1 DSKAIVDGNL
11 KLILGLVWTLILHY
25 SISMPVWEDEEDDEA
40 KKQTPKQR
48 LLGWIQ
54 HKLPD
59 LPISNFS
66 QDWKDGRA
74 LGALVDS
81 CAPGLCPDWEI
92 WDVHQPIDNAREAMQ
107 QAEDW
112 LGVAQVIAPEEI
124 VDPNVDEHSVMT
136 YLSQFP
142 KAKLKPGAP
151 LRPKLNPKNAHAF
164 GPGVEAVGNSVER
177 AAEFVVETEN
187 AGLGEVLVFVEDPEG
202 HKEEARVTPR
212 NDKQRSFVAV
222 YRPRV
227 AGPHKVTVLFAGQ
240 HIDRSP
246 FPVLVAP
253 PHGDAGKVT
262 ARGPGVEPS
271 GNVAGKATYFDI
283 CTAGDGAGA
292 GVGDVAVTV
301 LDPRGRRDAVEMTLE
316 QRRDAVLRCT
326 YRPLV
331 PGPHIVSVGYAGAAV
346 PHSPFSVNIGEA
358 CNPGACRAS
367 GRGLQSRGVR
377 VGDAAGFRVLTKQ
390 AGSGELNVL
399 LRNPR
404 GEEPMRHR
412 EVGEGVH
419 EFEYKP
425 LALGPHVI
433 TITWGGKHIPR
444 SPFEVLVSAEAGPQ
458 KVRAWGPGLETGMAG
473 RSADFVV
480 EAIGTDVGTLGF
492 SIEGPSQARI
502 ACDDRGDGSCDVR
515 YVPTE
520 PGDYAVHVLCD
531 EEDVALSPF
540 MAHILPASRDCF
552 PERVRHRPSAKP
564 PLPGLPRAPQ
574 PLKTK
579 TKKQPWPF
587 AALYLTW
594 ALPLKFEVVSRST
607 MRGNSVSDRAGSNVI
622 IVSSSRIIIIIIIF
636 LIDVTQSPLTVCTR
650 ESKCFSTK
658 VSANA
663 ISPVVVPP
671 GDVSVGIKC
680 AAGAMVPVDSDV
692 HFDIIKNDN
701 DTLTVKYTPPC
712 AGRFTIMVFF
722 SEQEVRDSP
731 FGIDVVPSHDAS
743 KVRVEGP
750 GINATGVEAAKP
762 AHFTV
767 YTRGAGK
774 AELDVQFEDPRVG
787 AAVPILD
794 SEIIDNHDYSYT
806 VKYTPGQQG
815 GVCLGVTYG
824 GDHVPGSPFPVT
836 VAPPLDLGKIR
847 VEGLGTKLEMGCEQE
862 VRVVTRGAGGR
873 GQLEARLLSPTR
885 QKVPCS
891 SEPLAEAAA
900 PAAAAALLETG
911 PHRMDV
917 TYDGHPV
924 PGSPF
929 LMEAVLPAN
938 PSKVRVWGE
947 GLRGGEVGI
956 PAEFCVDTTA
966 AGVGGLGLTVEGPCE
981 ARLECHDH
989 GDGTCSVSYLPVQ
1002 AGEYA
1007 VNILFADAHVP
1018 GSPFTAVVKPSV
1030 ETSGVQVFG
1039 PGVEKGTTFLPP
1051 PLHSSCSLSDSH
1063 SLLEL
1068 YRSDPNQQPEHL
1080 KWKLL
1085 FVYYSPSFKMTFTC
1099 LFKYIKAV
1107 RLTPVLPT
1115 KLHKQKTTTTS
1126 ITKASSQAPPSHP
1139 ALRDAVS
1146 EFAVDARTISRCGGD
1161 HVRCA
1166 VMAPSGITTEGS
1178 VTDNHDGTYAVEYV
1192 PSSAGPH
1199 AVEVTYAGARVP
1211 RSPFRVAVADGCDPS
1226 RVRVHGPGLEGGL
1239 THRANVFSIDT
1250 RAAGCGGLG
1259 LHVEGPGE
1267 AHVAFEEDP
1276 EGGFTVEYHAP
1287 SPGEYLFHI
1296 TYGGTAITAGSPFG
1310 VPVRDEVNPAK
1321 VRCSGPGLGLSAG
1334 GGVVGAVRAGA
1345 PQMFSVDCSR
1355 AGDAALD
1362 VTAQG
1367 PHGTREPVEVVQ
1379 AVDGIHA
1386 MTYTPSLVGPYSL
1399 HVQYAGQDVPH
1410 SPFGVDVLA
1419 AYDAG
1424 RVRVSGAGVSASGV
1438 PASLPTDFTIDT
1450 REAGDAPLSITIV
1463 DPDGFPRRARVLDGG
1478 DGLFSVSYLPDVA
1491 GRYSVAVGY
1500 GTDEVPGSPFPVHA
1514 FATGDASKCF
1524 LAVRVPPSPLP
1535 GVTTDG
1541 GPGPA
1546 IQIGE
1551 PTLVLV
1557 NAKEAGRGKVTCR
1570 VLTPEQLELD
1580 VDVVE
1585 NAADGTFSIV
1595 FTATQ
1600 PGPYVIAVRFGGQLI
1615 PNSPFHV
1622 LVRTSPLARRTRPP
1636 TTPQTLT
1643 HPAAGGRGLCER
1655 ELWRAPSESIAMSED
1670 ISTESL
1676 RPFHLVVPFS
1686 LRKGHITGEVH
1697 MPSGRKASPRIIDN
1711 RDGTMSVSFAPI
1723 EKGLHEMDIKYNG
1736 HHIPTGSPLQF
1747 YVDEMDGPSVT
1758 AYGPGL
1764 SHGMVG
1770 KHAAFTID
1778 TKDAGEGGLSLAV
1791 EGPSKAEISC
1801 QDNKDGTC
1809 SVSYLPTAP
1818 GDYSIAVK
1826 FAGQHIPGS
1835 PYMARI
1841 IAGEDSLR
1849 ASLLSRGSTHDV
1861 SLRIPDDTDP
1871 ALLTADIAAPSGRQ
1885 DVCLLKRLDDGQIG
1899 ISFSPKEVGEHLV
1912 SVREGG
1918 RHVPSSPFRVAVGAS
1933 EVGDARRVRASGLG
1947 LEEARTCE
1955 AAEFIVDTRY
1965 AGFGSMCVSMEGPS
1979 RVELHCEDLEDG
1991 RCRVW
1996 YCPPEPGTYHL
2007 AIKFAEEQIPG
2018 SPFTVLVSGPGRQKE
2033 EVSLCQAAAPVAVV
2047 GSTCS
2052 LPLAIPGNELFNC
2065 TAQRQL
2071 PPRVTRS
2078 GHYSVS
2084 RWLWR
2089 VGRGAA
2095 GGSDARLASPKIG
2108 ETFKIYNGGTRG
2120 GCCGAVTKYCQR
2132 EPAEP
2137 SMAHEGTIPQAA
2149 CIHASDLLKLKAGQ
2163 GSYPFVTELMCS
2175 KHSVTYKAS
2184 SQRVAVCKDRRT
2196 SRLVG
2201 NGGHRKVRLWGVS
2214 PSRATQPVC
2223 TRFYFWTHK
2232 KGARASSVDVDCVAL
2247 NSFAVHDRLHVDKR
2261 VSQTKNGINRDYEV
2275 SVRFEDEHI
2284 PGSPFLLTVDG
2295 VCEESRRVAVSGLL
2309 ESGWKVN
2316 HPASFAVHLNGA
2328 KGRIEAKVHTPSG
2341 SVENCFVS
2349 EIDKD
2354 KWSLLAARFVPRE
2367 NGVHPVSVTCDG
2379 ASVPGSPFRVRVG
2392 EPGHAADAALVSA
2405 FGPGLER
2412 GTTGSPA
2419 EFVVDTSGAGPG
2431 SLAVAIDGPSKV
2443 RVDCSEGPEG
2453 YHFCYLPTAPGLYL
2467 VSICYGGPHHIAGSP
2482 YRARVTGPRLSG
2494 GHNLHETSSFLVEA
2508 GEPRRAMNGLGS
2520 EPLPLKTT
2528 SDSSKVESHGP
2539 GLSTALVG
2547 KQNAFTVDCGRAGS
2561 NVLLVGVLGPSV
2573 PCEEVHVKHA
2583 GGRRFAVT
2591 YAVKERGSYLLIVK
2605 WGDQHVPG
2613 SPFRVTVP

>member
-587 AALYLTW
+587 AAVVLSWLVLSSLVLSSLLSSFVLSSL
-594 ALPLKFEVVSRST
+594 ALSSLAF
-607 MRGNSVSDRAGSNVI
+607 NVI

-636 LIDVTQSPLTVCTR
+636 LIDLSTMHALNLSIFASNVIFLTLQEHEDLHT
-650 ESKCFSTK
+650 
-658 VSANA
+658 A

-891 SEPLAEAAA
+891 SEPPGHAVEHSLLFT
-900 PAAAAALLETG
+900 LLETG

-1068 YRSDPNQQPEHL
+1068 TEGRGETHLMYRRPKRNPIQPLSPCVMCL
-1080 KWKLL
+1080 KRMS
-1085 FVYYSPSFKMTFTC
+1085 VS
-1099 LFKYIKAV
+1099 IKAV

-1115 KLHKQKTTTTS
+1115 KLRARPS
-1126 ITKASSQAPPSHP
+1126 LLSSFHQSFKPTPPSHP

-1636 TTPQTLT
+1636 TTPQTLWARVAQLT
-1643 HPAAGGRGLCER
+1643 STSQTCGDAGLS
-1655 ELWRAPSESIAMSED
+1655 LAMSED

-1861 SLRIPDDTDP
+1861 SLRI
-1871 ALLTADIAAPSGRQ
+1871 L
-1885 DVCLLKRLDDGQIG
+1885 
-1899 ISFSPKEVGEHLV
+1899 
-1912 SVREGG
+1912 
-1918 RHVPSSPFRVAVGAS
+1918 
-1933 EVGDARRVRASGLG
+1933 
-1947 LEEARTCE
+1947 
-1955 AAEFIVDTRY
+1955 
-1965 AGFGSMCVSMEGPS
+1965 
-1979 RVELHCEDLEDG
+1979 ELHCEDLEDG

-1996 YCPPEPGTYHL
+1996 YCPPEPG
-2007 AIKFAEEQIPG
+2007 
-2018 SPFTVLVSGPGRQKE
+2018 
-2033 EVSLCQAAAPVAVV
+2033 
-2047 GSTCS
+2047 
-2052 LPLAIPGNELFNC
+2052 
-2065 TAQRQL
+2065 
-2071 PPRVTRS
+2071 
-2078 GHYSVS
+2078 
-2084 RWLWR
+2084 
-2089 VGRGAA
+2089 
-2095 GGSDARLASPKIG
+2095 
-2108 ETFKIYNGGTRG
+2108 
-2120 GCCGAVTKYCQR
+2120 
-2132 EPAEP
+2132 
-2137 SMAHEGTIPQAA
+2137 
-2149 CIHASDLLKLKAGQ
+2149 
-2163 GSYPFVTELMCS
+2163 
-2175 KHSVTYKAS
+2175 
-2184 SQRVAVCKDRRT
+2184 
-2196 SRLVG
+2196 
-2201 NGGHRKVRLWGVS
+2201 
-2214 PSRATQPVC
+2214 
-2223 TRFYFWTHK
+2223 
-2232 KGARASSVDVDCVAL
+2232 
-2247 NSFAVHDRLHVDKR
+2247 
-2261 VSQTKNGINRDYEV
+2261 DYEV

-2354 KWSLLAARFVPRE
+2354 KWIAARFVPRE

>member
-390 AGSGELNVL
+390 AGSDFGMCKAS
-399 LRNPR
+399 

-587 AALYLTW
+587 AA
-594 ALPLKFEVVSRST
+594 VT
-607 MRGNSVSDRAGSNVI
+607 MRGNSVSDRAVI
-622 IVSSSRIIIIIIIF
+622 RFMYLCTDLHIRPSVALRLFVPVPMSVSTSLLVSLTRRRSRH
-636 LIDVTQSPLTVCTR
+636 TG

-1063 SLLEL
+1063 SLLEPTQ
-1068 YRSDPNQQPEHL
+1068 REEVKHIDVPTPKEKPDSTIVTI
-1080 KWKLL
+1080 LL
-1085 FVYYSPSFKMTFTC
+1085 TSRMTFTC

-1115 KLHKQKTTTTS
+1115 KLRARPS
-1126 ITKASSQAPPSHP
+1126 LLSSFHQSFKPTPPSHP

-1524 LAVRVPPSPLP
+1524 LA
-1535 GVTTDG
+1535 DG

-1622 LVRTSPLARRTRPP
+1622 L
-1636 TTPQTLT
+1636 
-1643 HPAAGGRGLCER
+1643 
-1655 ELWRAPSESIAMSED
+1655 AMSED

-1736 HHIPTGSPLQF
+1736 HHIPSRSPLQF

-1841 IAGEDSLR
+1841 REDSLR

-2052 LPLAIPGNELFNC
+2052 LPLAIPVTDCTHRTLKRVASGKDFSLEGAHVRDDNC

-2108 ETFKIYNGGTRG
+2108 ETFSHRVNEGATGGVNRMNGRMGHGSIFLRG
-2120 GCCGAVTKYCQR
+2120 GG
-2132 EPAEP
+2132 
-2137 SMAHEGTIPQAA
+2137 G
-2149 CIHASDLLKLKAGQ
+2149 
-2163 GSYPFVTELMCS
+2163 
-2175 KHSVTYKAS
+2175 
-2184 SQRVAVCKDRRT
+2184 
-2196 SRLVG
+2196 
-2201 NGGHRKVRLWGVS
+2201 GGHTEG
-2214 PSRATQPVC
+2214 PFFNTGTCDAH
-2223 TRFYFWTHK
+2223 F
-2232 KGARASSVDVDCVAL
+2232 
-2247 NSFAVHDRLHVDKR
+2247 NSGCAVENV
-2261 VSQTKNGINRDYEV
+2261 TPPPRDYEV

-2349 EIDKD
+2349 EIDKV
-2354 KWSLLAARFVPRE
+2354 AARFVPRE

-2591 YAVKERGSYLLIVK
+2591 YAVKERGSYLLI
-2605 WGDQHVPG
+2605 
-2613 SPFRVTVP
+2613 

>member
-1 DSKAIVDGNL
+1 MEKRADMNGRDDGSEPLVAAAEKELAEDAAWKRIQKNTFTRWCNEHLRAVGRQIDDLQRDFSDGLRLVALLEVLSQKRMCRKHHARPTFRQMQLENVSVALEFLERENIKLVSIDSKAIVDGNL

-283 CTAGDGAGA
+283 CTAGA

-552 PERVRHRPSAKP
+552 PERVLASG
-564 PLPGLPRAPQ
+564 PGLDANSCVVSMPTHFSVDARAGGKGNLKVYLQDVEGQ
-574 PLKTK
+574 PVAVQVAERPGGIYECCYTPEKPIKHTIIV
-579 TKKQPWPF
+579 
-587 AALYLTW
+587 TW
-594 ALPLKFEVVSRST
+594 AGVNIPDSPFRVTVGEGCHPERVRVYGPGVESGKVKAHEPTYFTVDCGE
-607 MRGNSVSDRAGSNVI
+607 AG
-622 IVSSSRIIIIIIIF
+622 
-636 LIDVTQSPLTVCTR
+636 Q
-650 ESKCFSTK
+650 
-658 VSANA
+658 
-663 ISPVVVPP
+663 

-900 PAAAAALLETG
+900 PAAAAAEEEESPGHAVEHSLLFTLLETG

-1039 PGVEKGTTFLPP
+1039 PGVEKA
-1051 PLHSSCSLSDSH
+1051 
-1063 SLLEL
+1063 
-1068 YRSDPNQQPEHL
+1068 
-1080 KWKLL
+1080 
-1085 FVYYSPSFKMTFTC
+1085 M
-1099 LFKYIKAV
+1099 
-1107 RLTPVLPT
+1107 
-1115 KLHKQKTTTTS
+1115 
-1126 ITKASSQAPPSHP
+1126 
-1139 ALRDAVS
+1139 RDAVS

-1192 PSSAGPH
+1192 PRETGPH

-1296 TYGGTAITAGSPFG
+1296 TYGGTAITGSPFG

-1524 LAVRVPPSPLP
+1524 LA
-1535 GVTTDG
+1535 DG

-1622 LVRTSPLARRTRPP
+1622 L
-1636 TTPQTLT
+1636 
-1643 HPAAGGRGLCER
+1643 
-1655 ELWRAPSESIAMSED
+1655 AMSED

-1736 HHIPTGSPLQF
+1736 HHIPGSPLQF

-1841 IAGEDSLR
+1841 TGEDSLR

-2052 LPLAIPGNELFNC
+2052 LPLAIPDAERAGLGAEV
-2065 TAQRQL
+2065 RG
-2071 PPRVTRS
+2071 PS
-2078 GHYSVS
+2078 GHIHPAELVDAGPSVCCARFEAREPGAHAVS
-2084 RWLWR
+2084 VRHGGGGGGHVPGSPFPFTVGPLGEGGAHR
-2089 VGRGAA
+2089 VRAA
-2095 GGSDARLASPKIG
+2095 GPGLEHALAG
-2108 ETFKIYNGGTRG
+2108 
-2120 GCCGAVTKYCQR
+2120 
-2132 EPAEP
+2132 EPAEFGLW
-2137 SMAHEGTIPQAA
+2137 ARE
-2149 CIHASDLLKLKAGQ
+2149 AGA
-2163 GSYPFVTELMCS
+2163 GAIM
-2175 KHSVTYKAS
+2175 
-2184 SQRVAVCKDRRT
+2184 VAVEGPGKATISSCPTGDGAYIL
-2196 SRLVG
+2196 SYLVQEHG
-2201 NGGHRKVRLWGVS
+2201 
-2214 PSRATQPVC
+2214 
-2223 TRFYFWTHK
+2223 
-2232 KGARASSVDVDCVAL
+2232 
-2247 NSFAVHDRLHVDKR
+2247 
-2261 VSQTKNGINRDYEV
+2261 DYEV

-2349 EIDKD
+2349 EIDKG
-2354 KWSLLAARFVPRE
+2354 KLAARFVPRE
-2367 NGVHPVSVTCDG
+2367 NGVHAVSVTCDG